1 MTPPSRVPRDKPA
14 GQAVEFTLGA
24 PGPASGI
31 YTGENEMRL
40 DESGLQMMVAT
51 RHIPPW
57 DPAYGG
63 ASRVH
68 MPVRTGFP
76 AFSGTGVWA
85 GQEPTSARPTEP
97 GLVQARPAPDMSGPS
112 GIVQAVANAFGELIL
127 MGVGLVA
134 SLAVFVF
141 VSPLW
146 GIVTATALGSGY
158 YLWRA
163 YTEQEYKRLYNV

>member
-1 MTPPSRVPRDKPA
+1 
-14 GQAVEFTLGA
+14 
-24 PGPASGI
+24 
-31 YTGENEMRL
+31 MRY

-57 DPAYGG
+57 DRAFSATG
-63 ASRVH
+63 RLL
-68 MPVRTGFP
+68 MPVRTGY
-76 AFSGTGVWA
+76 VWA
-85 GQEPTSARPTEP
+85 GQEPPSPRPTEP
-97 GLVQARPAPDMSGPS
+97 GLVQARPASLSRGTRES

-134 SLAVFVF
+134 SLAIFVF